1 MYKIRLHGR
10 GGQGIKLA
18 AHILGRAAF
27 LSGYQVQS
35 FAVYGAERR
44 GAPMTSFVRIDKKEI
59 LERDYIFD
67 PDFVICVDDTLDVNE
82 IMEGLSKDGFVLINT
97 SKYPGHFSPKIKQK
111 IYTIDATK
119 IALDTLGAPIPNTA
133 ILGAFVKIF
142 KKIPIETLKKAVQIE
157 LKDENKE
164 DLVEKNNKAVEI
176 CYNQMRL

>member
-44 GAPMTSFVRIDKKEI
+44 GAPLTSFVRIDKKEI

-67 PDFVICVDDTLDVNE
+67 PDFVICIDDTLNLNKVK
-82 IMEGLSKDGFVLINT
+82 EGLNKDGFILINT
-97 SKYPGHFSPKIKQK
+97 NKYPGHFSFIKQK
-111 IYTIDATK
+111 IYTTDATK
-119 IALDTLGAPIPNTA
+119 IALDNIGLPIPNTA

-142 KKIPIETLKKAVQIE
+142 KKIPLETLKKAVEKE
-157 LKDENKE
+157 LKNEGKE
-164 DLVEKNNKAVEI
+164 TLVEKNNKAVEV
-176 CYNQMRL
+176 CYNKMRL